1 MSRQATHV
9 GAPITLNNVSHHA
22 DESQAG
28 GLSRCST
35 PDILA
40 EVWLHE
46 GEVGGTG
53 ASQCILA
60 SLTDTRTSAPHLHV
74 MIHFCTIS

>member
-1 MSRQATHV
+1 MQSHV
-9 GAPITLNNVSHHA
+9 SQHA
-22 DESQAG
+22 DESCTGHRTEASQAG

-46 GEVGGTG
+46 GEVG
-53 ASQCILA
+53 AQALSNV
-60 SLTDTRTSAPHLHV
+60 SRHS
-74 MIHFCTIS
+74 

>member
-1 MSRQATHV
+1 M
-9 GAPITLNNVSHHA
+9 LNTVSHHA
-22 DESQAG
+22 DKSQAG

-46 GEVGGTG
+46 GEVG
-53 ASQCILA
+53 AQALPNVSWH
-60 SLTDTRTSAPHLHV
+60 P
-74 MIHFCTIS
+74 